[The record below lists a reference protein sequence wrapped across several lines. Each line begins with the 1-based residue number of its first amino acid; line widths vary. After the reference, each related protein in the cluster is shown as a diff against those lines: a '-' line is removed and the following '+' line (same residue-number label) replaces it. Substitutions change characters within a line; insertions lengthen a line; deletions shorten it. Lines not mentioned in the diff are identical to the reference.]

1 MNEDTTFTR
10 QVFGDTAGLQE
21 RLEREKSKMTHQV
34 FLLAES
40 GLMPDEADRRSRAR
54 AATAQAW
61 MTHIAAS
68 LGAVWPEETPDLG
81 DRVEQ
86 WFAANGER
94 REVIELGLAARVA
107 SGPITDLVTR
117 ERRVDL
123 GGAAR
128 WLMEA
133 IGAECDP
140 DGGGGPA
147 FARRMAAWLDAR
159 EDEIGQIAAD
169 ARADAP
175 DDERVAESA
184 ELLAHVKL
192 VIAGLE
198 ECLPGLAADPAPST

>member
-1 MNEDTTFTR
+1 VDADSQLTR
-10 QVFGDTAGLQE
+10 QVFADVPGLHE

-68 LGAVWPEETPDLG
+68 LGVVWRDGPPDLG
-81 DRVEQ
+81 ERVEQ
-86 WFAANGER
+86 WFASNGER
-94 REVIELGLAARVA
+94 REVIELGLAERVA
-107 SGPITDLVTR
+107 SGPITDLKTR

-147 FARRMAAWLDAR
+147 FARRMAAWLDAH
-159 EDEIGQIAAD
+159 EDEIGQTAAD
-169 ARADAP
+169 GRADAP
-175 DDERVAESA
+175 DDERIAESA
-184 ELLAHVKL
+184 ELLAHVKM
-192 VIAGLE
+192 VIAALE
-198 ECLPGLAADPAPST
+198 EALPGLVADPAP